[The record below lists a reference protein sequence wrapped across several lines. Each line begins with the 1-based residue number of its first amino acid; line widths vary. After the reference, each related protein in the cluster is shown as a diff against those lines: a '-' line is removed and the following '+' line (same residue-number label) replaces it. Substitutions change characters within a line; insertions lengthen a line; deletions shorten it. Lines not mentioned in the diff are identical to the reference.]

1 MTELEK
7 HLSEAL
13 QSLAAQFERE
23 QRSSAERIAGLCEQV
38 TSLLQQ
44 VEQLRQQADGLANDY
59 EAITA
64 DYRQIADALDRLSK
78 R

>member
-1 MTELEK
+1 MTELER

-13 QSLAAQFERE
+13 QSLSAQYERE
-23 QRSSAERIAGLCEQV
+23 QRSSAERIAGLCGQV

-44 VEQLRQQADGLANDY
+44 VEQLRQQADGLAIDY
-59 EAITA
+59 AALAA
-64 DYRQIADALDRLSK
+64 DYRQIANALARLSK

>member
-13 QSLAAQFERE
+13 QSLSAQYERE
-23 QRSSAERIAGLCEQV
+23 QRSSAGRIAGLSGQV
-38 TSLLQQ
+38 TSLREQ
-44 VEQLRQQADGLANDY
+44 VEQLQQHVNELAADYAALA
-59 EAITA
+59 A
-64 DYRQIADALDRLSK
+64 DYRKIANALGRLSK